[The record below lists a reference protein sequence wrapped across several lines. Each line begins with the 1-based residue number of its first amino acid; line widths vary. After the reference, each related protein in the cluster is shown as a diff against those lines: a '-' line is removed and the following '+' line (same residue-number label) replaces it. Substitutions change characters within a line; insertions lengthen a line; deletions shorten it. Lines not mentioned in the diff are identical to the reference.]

1 MAVNKTATTAG
12 NVLLYIPNII
22 GYLRVILT
30 LSSITLMICFPHHWV
45 IAIVCYVS
53 SFVGDLFDGMAA
65 RKFDQCSTFG
75 GLLDMVTDRCST
87 AGLLCVLSREYA
99 DEPTLVLVRNTIVLQ
114 LHSYELFSSHSHMY
128 VYLFLSSIFAQ
139 IKTIST
145 YQLFIMLIILDISS
159 HWCQMYSTISL
170 QQHHKSA
177 DGNKGRFFLV
187 RWYYLS
193 YPFFGY
199 CCVGAEFTYVALYIL
214 ARVNVVGDGYD
225 IIKIYVEYFLMV
237 SIPACTVK
245 QVVNVS
251 QLCSSCYA
259 VAERDAKEKN
269 K

>member
-1 MAVNKTATTAG
+1 MVNKTVTAG
-12 NVLLYIPNII
+12 DVLVFIPNII
-22 GYLRVILT
+22 GYMRVALT
-30 LSSITLMICFPHHWV
+30 LISIILMICFPERWDV
-45 IAIVCYVS
+45 AIICYVA
-53 SFVGDLFDGMAA
+53 SFAGDLFDGMAA
-65 RKFDQCSTFG
+65 RKFNQTSTFG

-99 DEPTLVLVRNTIVLQ
+99 DEPTLVL
-114 LHSYELFSSHSHMY
+114 LF
-128 VYLFLSSIFAQ
+128 
-139 IKTIST
+139 T
-145 YQLFIMLIILDISS
+145 MLIILDISS

-170 QQHHKSA
+170 RQHHKSA

-214 ARVNVVGDGYD
+214 ARVNALGGGGHEYET
-225 IIKIYVEYFLMV
+225 IKSCVEYFLMASV
-237 SIPACTVK
+237 PACSVK

-259 VAERDAKEKN
+259 VAEHDAKQKN
-269 K
+269 KQS

>member
-1 MAVNKTATTAG
+1 MAKETTTPE
-12 NVLLYIPNII
+12 NVLLYIPNLI
-22 GYLRVILT
+22 GYLRVVLT
-30 LSSITLMICFPHHWV
+30 MTALALMICSPSHWQA
-45 IAIVCYVS
+45 AILCYVA

-65 RKFDQCSTFG
+65 RRFNQCSTFG

-87 AGLLCVLSREYA
+87 AGLLCVLSREYSE
-99 DEPTLVLVRNTIVLQ
+99 EPLFVL
-114 LHSYELFSSHSHMY
+114 LF
-128 VYLFLSSIFAQ
+128 
-139 IKTIST
+139 T
-145 YQLFIMLIILDISS
+145 MLIILDISS

-170 QQHHKSA
+170 KQHHKSA

-214 ARVNVVGDGYD
+214 ARVSNTASSGTSGYYET
-225 IIKIYVEYFLMV
+225 IRVCVEYFLMV
-237 SIPACTVK
+237 SGPACAVK

-259 VAERDAKEKN
+259 VAEHDAKEKN
-269 K
+269 E